1 MRALVTG
8 GAGFIGSHIVDG
20 LLEQGYEVW
29 VYDNLDAQVHGPRQ
43 QIPDYLNP
51 QAHFILGDMCDR
63 AALQAAVAKVDV
75 VFHHAAAV
83 GVAQSMYEILR
94 YTRVNTLGGATLLD
108 ILANEQH
115 SVQKVIVASSM
126 TVYGEGQYH
135 CVQDGVVFPQLRP
148 TRQMAQQDWDVHC
161 PHCGRPV
168 QPQPTA
174 EDKPLY
180 PSSVYAINKR
190 DHEEMFLSVGRAYDI
205 PTIALR
211 YFNAYGPRQALSNP
225 YTGVAAIFSSQ
236 LLNGNAP
243 LIYEDG
249 LQSRDFVHVSDIVQ
263 ANLLALASD
272 AADYQVL
279 NVGTGQAVTVQDVA
293 EALAEHLQMEIE
305 PARAQK
311 FRAGDIR
318 HCHADIA
325 KIRRL
330 LGYAPQVRFEDG
342 VAALVEWVREQS
354 AIDRVATA
362 NRELER
368 RGLARAVGEEA

>member
-43 QIPDYLNP
+43 QKPDYLNP
-51 QAHFILGDMCDR
+51 HAHFIVGDMCDR

-135 CVQDGVVFPQLRP
+135 CAQDGAVFPRLRP

-161 PHCGRPV
+161 PYCGQPV

-190 DHEEMFLSVGRAYDI
+190 DHEEMFLSVGRAYGI
-205 PTIALR
+205 PTVALR

-272 AADYQVL
+272 AADYEVL

-293 EALAEHLQMEIE
+293 QALAEHLQMEIE
-305 PARAQK
+305 PTRAQK

-318 HCHADIA
+318 HCHADIT